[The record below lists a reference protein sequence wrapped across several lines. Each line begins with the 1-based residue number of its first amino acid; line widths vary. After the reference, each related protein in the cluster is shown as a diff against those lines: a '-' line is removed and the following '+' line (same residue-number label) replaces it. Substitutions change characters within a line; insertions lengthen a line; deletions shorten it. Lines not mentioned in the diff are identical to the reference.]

1 MSETGLLCSIGFDAC
16 ECVDRESRARETGPG
31 GECEDEVDLEEEEHD
46 IHAGIVE
53 GEDELEPVI
62 TTKKRQRKSQG
73 SGNAFQ
79 SFYLRRSGLK
89 FFEQ

>member
-1 MSETGLLCSIGFDAC
+1 MRGPTVAVSETGLFCRIGFDAC
-16 ECVDRESRARETGPG
+16 ECVDRPSQARETRPG
-31 GECEDEVDLEEEEHD
+31 GDCEDEIDLGEEKRDNHV
-46 IHAGIVE
+46 GVVS

-79 SFYLRRSGLK
+79 SFYLR
-89 FFEQ
+89 